1 MGKKVLYFIS
11 CEDDYG
17 IELATEHIDDDDITI
32 LLIQNAV
39 YFANKSNK
47 IMAQALSKNKRVA
60 ACKED
65 VEIRGLN
72 NYISDKVE
80 LVSSAE
86 IIDIV
91 FENDNI
97 VNM

>member
-11 CEDDYG
+11 CEDDTG
-17 IELATEHIDDDDITI
+17 IELATEHADDDDITI

-47 IMAQALSKNKRVA
+47 IMAQALGKNRRVA

-65 VEIRGLN
+65 IEIRGLS